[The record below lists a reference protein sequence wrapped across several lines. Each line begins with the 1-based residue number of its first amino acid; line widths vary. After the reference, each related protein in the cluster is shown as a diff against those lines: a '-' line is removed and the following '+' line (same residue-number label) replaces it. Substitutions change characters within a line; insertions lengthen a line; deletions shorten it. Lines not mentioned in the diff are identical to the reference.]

1 MRELVPEEHNLLNQ
15 ETIPF
20 SRLAPPMEARQLQD
34 ELIEGMYH
42 YNGVGLSANQIGYK
56 YKVFSMNHEGQSM
69 ALFNPEII
77 EVSDELVYETEGC
90 LSYPGLYVKILRPK
104 SLSASWEDASG
115 ENFSGY
121 FSDLSARIFLHEMDH
136 MEGNIY
142 YERAKVVHLQSARR
156 KRRTNLKALKKQ
168 SPELWQSHINNK
180 KLKKN
185 LVKIS

>member
-1 MRELVPEEHNLLNQ
+1 M
-15 ETIPF
+15 
-20 SRLAPPMEARQLQD
+20 
-34 ELIEGMYH
+34 
-42 YNGVGLSANQIGYK
+42 GLSANQIGYK

-156 KRRTNLKALKKQ
+156 KRRTNLKALKQQ

>member
-1 MRELVPEEHNLLNQ
+1 MRELVPEEHNLLIQ

-20 SRLAPPMEARQLQD
+20 SRLAPPMDARQLQD

-69 ALFNPEII
+69 AIFNPEII

-104 SLSASWEDASG
+104 SLSASWENAAG
-115 ENFSGY
+115 ENFTGY

-136 MEGNIY
+136 MKGRIF
-142 YERAKVVHLQSARR
+142 YERAKIMHLQSARK
-156 KRRTNLKALKKQ
+156 KRRTNLKQLKIK
-168 SPELWQSHINNK
+168 SPELWQSHISNK
-180 KLKKN
+180 KLKKSSA
-185 LVKIS
+185 KIF

>member
-1 MRELVPEEHNLLNQ
+1 MRELVPEEHNLLIQ

-20 SRLAPPMEARQLQD
+20 SRLAPPMDARQLQD

-69 ALFNPEII
+69 AIFNPEII

-115 ENFSGY
+115 LNLTGY

-136 MEGNIY
+136 MEGNIF
-142 YERAKVVHLQSARR
+142 YERAKIKHLQSARK
-156 KRRTNLKALKKQ
+156 KRRTNLKQLKIK
-168 SPELWQSHINNK
+168 SPELWQSHISNK
-180 KLKKN
+180 KLRKS
-185 LVKIS
+185 LAKIF

>member
-1 MRELVPEEHNLLNQ
+1 MIVKNEKDLREKCPEFDFDNPIVDPIELKK
-15 ETIPF
+15 
-20 SRLAPPMEARQLQD
+20 
-34 ELIEGMYH
+34 ELIDAMFSHAGL
-42 YNGVGLSANQIGYK
+42 GVSANQIGYK
-56 YKVFSMNHEGQSM
+56 YKVFSMIHEGQSM
-69 ALFNPEII
+69 AIFNPEII
-77 EVSDELVYETEGC
+77 EESDELVYETEGC
-90 LSYPGLYVKILRPK
+90 LSYPGLYVRILRPK

-142 YERAKVVHLQSARR
+142 YERAKIVHLQSARR
-156 KRRTNLKALKKQ
+156 KRRTNLKQLRKQ

-180 KLKKN
+180 KLRKN

>member
-1 MRELVPEEHNLLNQ
+1 MRELVPEEHNLLIQ

-20 SRLAPPMEARQLQD
+20 SRLAPPMDARQLQD

-69 ALFNPEII
+69 AIFNPEII

-104 SLSASWEDASG
+104 SLSASWENASG
-115 ENFSGY
+115 ENFTGY

-136 MEGNIY
+136 MNGRVF
-142 YERAKVVHLQSARR
+142 YERAKIMHLQSARK
-156 KRRTNLKALKKQ
+156 KRRTNLKQIKIK
-168 SPELWQSHINNK
+168 SPELWQSHISNK
-180 KLKKN
+180 KLKKSSA
-185 LVKIS
+185 KIF

>member
-1 MRELVPEEHNLLNQ
+1 MRELVPEEHNLLIQ

-20 SRLAPPMEARQLQD
+20 SRLAPPMDARQLQD

-69 ALFNPEII
+69 AIFNPEII

-115 ENFSGY
+115 LNLTGY

-136 MEGNIY
+136 MEGTDFTKKVSKLRLD
-142 YERAKVVHLQSARR
+142 RAK
-156 KRRTNLKALKKQ
+156 KRVKKQQKKLDRTN
-168 SPELWQSHINNK
+168 SP
-180 KLKKN
+180 
-185 LVKIS
+185 

>member
-1 MRELVPEEHNLLNQ
+1 MRELVPEEHNLLIQ

-20 SRLAPPMEARQLQD
+20 SRLAPPMDARQLQD

-69 ALFNPEII
+69 AIFNPEII

-104 SLSASWEDASG
+104 SLSASWENASG
-115 ENFSGY
+115 ENFTGY

-136 MEGNIY
+136 MNGRVF
-142 YERAKVVHLQSARR
+142 YERAKIMHLQSARK
-156 KRRTNLKALKKQ
+156 KRRTNLKQIKIK
-168 SPELWQSHINNK
+168 SPELWQSHISNK
-180 KLKKN
+180 KLRKSSA
-185 LVKIS
+185 KIS